1 MKNGKHTD
9 ETMHKGLTYYVVNG
23 QVTQGEYKGKK
34 LLPFVFPK
42 DAKTVTLPKEIKL
55 SDLELTRN
63 LELYDMK
70 NVYWVEVESLTA
82 VLQPKDIDT
91 KNWINKPTPMPV
103 IKEKE

>member
-1 MKNGKHTD
+1 MREGKHTD

-23 QVTQGEYKGKK
+23 QVTHGEYKGKK

-42 DAKTVTLPKEIKL
+42 DYKTDTPPKEITL
-55 SDLELTRN
+55 SDLELARN
-63 LELYDMK
+63 LELPEMK
-70 NVYWVEVESLTA
+70 NVYWVEVELLSA

-91 KNWINKPTPMPV
+91 KSWTNKSTLMPV

>member
-23 QVTQGEYKGKK
+23 QVTHGEYKGKK
-34 LLPFVFPK
+34 LLPFVFSK

-55 SDLELTRN
+55 SDLDLARN
-63 LELYDMK
+63 LELPDMK
-70 NVYWVEVESLTA
+70 NVYWVEVEILSA

-91 KNWINKPTPMPV
+91 KNWANKPTPMPV
-103 IKEKE
+103 IKEK

>member
-23 QVTQGEYKGKK
+23 QVTHGEYKGKK

-42 DAKTVTLPKEIKL
+42 DGKTETLPKEIKL
-55 SDLELTRN
+55 SDLELARN
-63 LELYDMK
+63 LELPDMK
-70 NVYWVEVESLTA
+70 NVYWVEVELLSA

-91 KNWINKPTPMPV
+91 KNWANKPTPMPV
-103 IKEKE
+103 IKEN